1 MVSLAV
7 IILTHNERLHIARA
21 LAQLEPLGAQV
32 FVIDSG
38 STDGTPEIAAAHGAT
53 VLTHA
58 WVNYAQQFQWAL
70 DNAPI
75 TADWIMRLD
84 ADEVIEADLAAEI
97 AHELPRLP
105 ADVTGIN
112 LKRKHLFMGRWIRHG
127 GRYPLI
133 LLRLW
138 RRGKGRIEQR
148 WMDEHMVLLD
158 GRTVTFQGGFADVNL
173 NDIGFFT
180 DKHNRYATRE
190 AIDVL
195 NQRLGLFDRDDRLAA
210 GAEGQASLTRRLKE
224 RLYNRIPFELSA
236 AGYFLLRYI
245 LQLGFLDGREGAI
258 YHGLQGF
265 WYRFLVGAKT
275 VEFERAI
282 RGLPRQAAL
291 ERLSEITGHPLTA
304 QAAPASDR

>member
-1 MVSLAV
+1 MATLAV

-21 LAQLEPLGAQV
+21 LAQLQPLDAQV

-58 WVNYAQQFQWAL
+58 WVNYARQFQWGL
-70 DNAPI
+70 DNAAI
-75 TADWIMRLD
+75 TADWVMRLD
-84 ADEVIEADLAAEI
+84 ADEVIEADLVAEI
-97 AHELPRLP
+97 GRELPRLAP
-105 ADVTGIN
+105 DVTGVN
-112 LKRKHLFMGRWIRHG
+112 LKRKHVFMGRWIRHG
-127 GRYPLI
+127 GRYPLV

-138 RRGKGRIEQR
+138 RRGKARIEQR
-148 WMDEHMVLLD
+148 WMDEHMVLLE
-158 GRTVTFQGGFADVNL
+158 GRTVTFNGGFADVNL

-190 AIDVL
+190 AIDVI
-195 NQRLGLFDRDDRLAA
+195 NQRLGLFDRDDEMASRADS
-210 GAEGQASLTRRLKE
+210 QASLTRRLKE
-224 RLYNRIPFELSA
+224 GLYNRIPFEISA
-236 AGYFLLRYI
+236 TAYFLLRYFF
-245 LQLGFLDGREGAI
+245 QLGFLDGREGII

-282 RGLPRQAAL
+282 RGLDRQAAI
-291 ERLSEITGHPLTA
+291 ERLSAITGHVLTGQSA
-304 QAAPASDR
+304 T